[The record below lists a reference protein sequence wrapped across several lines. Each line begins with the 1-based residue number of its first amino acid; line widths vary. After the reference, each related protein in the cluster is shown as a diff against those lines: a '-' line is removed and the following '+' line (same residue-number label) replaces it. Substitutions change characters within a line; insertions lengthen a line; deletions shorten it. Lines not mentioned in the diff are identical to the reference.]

1 MQIIASIGFFKRFLI
16 DVFLLGYRYTA
27 ILRKMIDFVL
37 NWHRTCKLYWSG
49 NYGGVFVSK
58 EYVLVINPGST
69 STKVALFAGEE
80 NVLQKN
86 LTHSPEELSKFDKIT
101 DQFEY
106 RKDIIV
112 NWMKEEGYSVE
123 QLKAVVGRGGLLKPM
138 PSGVYKV
145 TDALIED
152 LKIGVQGEHA
162 SNLGG
167 IIARSIA
174 GLNGVESYIVDPVA
188 VDEFHDVARIS
199 GIPQVKRRSLVHA
212 LNVRAISIG
221 LADELGKSLEDLNLV
236 VAHLGGGISVVPME
250 KGKMI
255 DANNANEMGP
265 FSPERAGGLPVG
277 DLMKLVF
284 SGDYTPKEMKD
295 KLRGKGGIVAY
306 LGTND
311 VRDVQAMID
320 KGDEKAKL
328 VLDAMCYQIAKEIG
342 KMATV
347 LKGKVDGVVL
357 TGGIAYSNYV
367 TDMITDMVSYVG
379 TVYVRPGEDEMKA
392 LNEGVMRVEAGKE
405 LPKIYENEV
414 N

>member
-1 MQIIASIGFFKRFLI
+1 M
-16 DVFLLGYRYTA
+16 
-27 ILRKMIDFVL
+27 
-37 NWHRTCKLYWSG
+37 
-49 NYGGVFVSK
+49 SK

-69 STKVALFAGEE
+69 STKVALFAGEN

-86 LTHSPEELSKFDKIT
+86 LTHSQEELSKFEKIT

-106 RKDIIV
+106 RKDIIID
-112 NWMKEEGYSVE
+112 WMETEGYSVE

-138 PSGVYKV
+138 PSGTYKV

-174 GLNGVESYIVDPVA
+174 ELNGVTSYIVDPVA

-221 LADELGKSLEDLNLV
+221 LANELGKSLEDLNLV
-236 VAHLGGGISVVPME
+236 VAHLGGGISVVPLA

-265 FSPERAGGLPVG
+265 FSPERSGGLPIG
-277 DLMKLVF
+277 DLMKLAF
-284 SGDYTPKEMKD
+284 SGDYTLKEMKD
-295 KLRGKGGIVAY
+295 KTRGKGGIVAY

-311 VRDVQAMID
+311 VREVESKID
-320 KGDEKAKL
+320 AGDEKAKL
-328 VLDAMCYQIAKEIG
+328 ILDAMCYQIAKEIG
-342 KMATV
+342 SMAVV
-347 LKGKVDGVVL
+347 LKGQVDGVVL
-357 TGGIAYSNYV
+357 TGGIAYSDYV
-367 TDMITDMVSYVG
+367 TQSISEMVEYIAK
-379 TVYVRPGEDEMKA
+379 VYVRPGEDEMKA
-392 LNEGVMRVEAGKE
+392 LNEGVMRVESGKE
-405 LPKIYENEV
+405 EPKIYEDEV